1 MYVHDKTCLCICY
14 HILPVHVG
22 VVSSYMYVH
31 DTCHVIVGVAF
42 TTSNAQKAVERVWG
56 DGLGLYLCVPD
67 FKQDEIKRQ
76 FSRLPQQKQALIKY
90 WKDRN
95 PRASWRSLIVTL
107 DAMKEKWVADDIRR
121 LAEPLSGV
129 YKCS

>member
-1 MYVHDKTCLCICY
+1 MRVSYNMCLCVCVLS
-14 HILPVHVG
+14 HLLHVH
-22 VVSSYMYVH
+22 
-31 DTCHVIVGVAF
+31 VGVAF
-42 TTSNAQKAVERVWG
+42 TTSNVQKAVERVEKVWG
-56 DGLGLYLCVPD
+56 GGQLAYWLCVPRS
-67 FKQDEIKRQ
+67 KRDEIQRK

-107 DAMKEKWVADDIRR
+107 DGMKENGMREKQVADDIRH

>member
-22 VVSSYMYVH
+22 V
-31 DTCHVIVGVAF
+31 AF
-42 TTSNAQKAVERVWG
+42 TTSNVQKAVERVERVWG
-56 DGLGLYLCVPD
+56 GQLADWLCVPD
-67 FKQDEIKRQ
+67 SKRNEIKRQ

-107 DAMKEKWVADDIRR
+107 DAIEEKRENER
-121 LAEPLSGV
+121 ETGG
-129 YKCS
+129 

>member
-1 MYVHDKTCLCICY
+1 MYVYDKTCLCICY

-22 VVSSYMYVH
+22 V
-31 DTCHVIVGVAF
+31 AF
-42 TTSNAQKAVERVWG
+42 TTSNVQKAVERVEKVWG
-56 DGLGLYLCVPD
+56 GGQLAYWLYVPRS
-67 FKQDEIKRQ
+67 KQDEIQRQ

-95 PRASWRSLIVTL
+95 PRASWRSLIATL
-107 DAMKEKWVADDIRR
+107 DGMEEKLAADDIRR

>member
-1 MYVHDKTCLCICY
+1 M
-14 HILPVHVG
+14 LPVHV
-22 VVSSYMYVH
+22 H
-31 DTCHVIVGVAF
+31 VGVAF
-42 TTSNAQKAVERVWG
+42 TTSNVQKAVERVERVWG
-56 DGLGLYLCVPD
+56 SGGQLADWLHVPD
-67 FKQDEIKRQ
+67 SKRNEIQRQ

-107 DAMKEKWVADDIRR
+107 DAMKEKRAADDIRH

-129 YKCS
+129 YECHSESTCINTMYQL

>member
-1 MYVHDKTCLCICY
+1 MFACLCVCVLSY
-14 HILPVHVG
+14 LLHVH
-22 VVSSYMYVH
+22 
-31 DTCHVIVGVAF
+31 VGVAF
-42 TTSNAQKAVERVWG
+42 TTSNAQKAVERVERVWG
-56 DGLGLYLCVPD
+56 GLELAYSLRVPD
-67 FKQDEIKRQ
+67 SKRNEIKRQ
-76 FSRLPQQKQALIKY
+76 FSRLLQQKQALIKY

-107 DAMKEKWVADDIRR
+107 DRMREKRVADDIRH

>member
-1 MYVHDKTCLCICY
+1 MYVHDETCLCICY

-22 VVSSYMYVH
+22 V
-31 DTCHVIVGVAF
+31 AF
-42 TTSNAQKAVERVWG
+42 TTSNVQKAVERVERVWG
-56 DGLGLYLCVPD
+56 GVQLVYWLRVPPS
-67 FKQDEIKRQ
+67 KEDEIKRQ
-76 FSRLPQQKQALIKY
+76 FSRLPQQKQVLIKY

-107 DAMKEKWVADDIRR
+107 DAMKEKRVADDIRH

>member
-1 MYVHDKTCLCICY
+1 MCVLS

-22 VVSSYMYVH
+22 V
-31 DTCHVIVGVAF
+31 AF
-42 TTSNAQKAVERVWG
+42 TTSNVQKAVENV
-56 DGLGLYLCVPD
+56 DGLEFYLRVPD
-67 FKQDEIKRQ
+67 SKRYEIKRQ

-95 PRASWRSLIVTL
+95 PRASWRSLIATL
-107 DAMKEKWVADDIRR
+107 DAMKEKWVADNIRH

>member
-14 HILPVHVG
+14 HKLPVH
-22 VVSSYMYVH
+22 
-31 DTCHVIVGVAF
+31 VGVAF
-42 TTSNAQKAVERVWG
+42 TTSNVQKAVERVERVWG
-56 DGLGLYLCVPD
+56 DFELAYYLHVPD
-67 FKQDEIKRQ
+67 SKRDEIKRQ

-95 PRASWRSLIVTL
+95 PRASWRSLIAAL
-107 DAMKEKWVADDIRR
+107 DAMKEKRAADDIRH

>member
-1 MYVHDKTCLCICY
+1 MFVCVCY

-22 VVSSYMYVH
+22 V
-31 DTCHVIVGVAF
+31 AF
-42 TTSNAQKAVERVWG
+42 TTSNVQKAVERVERVWG
-56 DGLGLYLCVPD
+56 GGLGLYLRVPSS
-67 FKQDEIKRQ
+67 KRDEIKRQ

-107 DAMKEKWVADDIRR
+107 DAIEEKRVADDIRH

>member
-22 VVSSYMYVH
+22 V
-31 DTCHVIVGVAF
+31 AF
-42 TTSNAQKAVERVWG
+42 TTSNVQKAVERVENVWG
-56 DGLGLYLCVPD
+56 GGQLAGWLRVPPS
-67 FKQDEIKRQ
+67 QRNEIKRQ

-107 DAMKEKWVADDIRR
+107 DTKEEKRAADDIRH

>member
-1 MYVHDKTCLCICY
+1 MFVCVCLS
-14 HILPVHVG
+14 HMFPVH
-22 VVSSYMYVH
+22 
-31 DTCHVIVGVAF
+31 VGVAF
-42 TTSNAQKAVERVWG
+42 TTSNAQKAVEWVN
-56 DGLGLYLCVPD
+56 DVHKLGIYLCVPD
-67 FKQDEIKRQ
+67 SKEDEIKRQ

-95 PRASWRSLIVTL
+95 PMASWRSLIAAL
-107 DAMKEKWVADDIRR
+107 DATREKRVADDIRH

>member
-1 MYVHDKTCLCICY
+1 M
-14 HILPVHVG
+14 LPVHV
-22 VVSSYMYVH
+22 H
-31 DTCHVIVGVAF
+31 VGVAF
-42 TTSNAQKAVERVWG
+42 TTSNVQKAVERVWG
-56 DGLGLYLCVPD
+56 GGLGFYLCVPD
-67 FKQDEIKRQ
+67 SKRDEIQRQ

-107 DAMKEKWVADDIRR
+107 DSVDTMKEKRVADDIRH

>member
-1 MYVHDKTCLCICY
+1 MCVCVLSHM
-14 HILPVHVG
+14 LPVH
-22 VVSSYMYVH
+22 
-31 DTCHVIVGVAF
+31 VGVAF
-42 TTSNAQKAVERVWG
+42 TTSNLQKAVERVERVWG
-56 DGLGLYLCVPD
+56 VGEGLGFYLRVPRS
-67 FKQDEIKRQ
+67 KRDEIKRQ

-95 PRASWRSLIVTL
+95 PRASWRSLIATL
-107 DAMKEKWVADDIRR
+107 DAMKEKRVADNIRH

>member
-22 VVSSYMYVH
+22 V
-31 DTCHVIVGVAF
+31 AF
-42 TTSNAQKAVERVWG
+42 TTSNVQKAVERVKRVWCRYVG
-56 DGLGLYLCVPD
+56 DFGLASRLSVPSS
-67 FKQDEIKRQ
+67 KKDEIQRK
-76 FSRLPQQKQALIKY
+76 FSHLPQQKQALIKY

-95 PRASWRSLIVTL
+95 PMASWRSLIATL
-107 DAMKEKWVADDIRR
+107 DEIEEKRVADDIRH

-129 YKCS
+129 YKCTL

>member
-22 VVSSYMYVH
+22 V
-31 DTCHVIVGVAF
+31 AF
-42 TTSNAQKAVERVWG
+42 TTSNVQKAVARVERVWG
-56 DGLGLYLCVPD
+56 FGKGLEYWLCVPPS
-67 FKQDEIKRQ
+67 KQDEIKRQ
-76 FSRLPQQKQALIKY
+76 FSRLPQQKQVLIKY

-95 PRASWRSLIVTL
+95 PRASWRSLIVIL
-107 DAMKEKWVADDIRR
+107 DATKEKRAADDIRH

>member
-1 MYVHDKTCLCICY
+1 M
-14 HILPVHVG
+14 
-22 VVSSYMYVH
+22 
-31 DTCHVIVGVAF
+31 AF
-42 TTSNAQKAVERVWG
+42 TTSNVQKAVERVEKVWG
-56 DGLGLYLCVPD
+56 RLELVYWLRLPD
-67 FKQDEIKRQ
+67 SKRDEIHRQ
-76 FSRLPQQKQALIKY
+76 FSRRPQQKQALIKY

-107 DAMKEKWVADDIRR
+107 DTMKEKRVADDIRH

>member
-22 VVSSYMYVH
+22 V
-31 DTCHVIVGVAF
+31 AF
-42 TTSNAQKAVERVWG
+42 TTSNVQKAVARVERVWG
-56 DGLGLYLCVPD
+56 FGKGLGFWLCVPPS
-67 FKQDEIKRQ
+67 KQDEIKRQ

-107 DAMKEKWVADDIRR
+107 DAVKEKRAADDIRH

>member
-1 MYVHDKTCLCICY
+1 MFVCVCY

-22 VVSSYMYVH
+22 V
-31 DTCHVIVGVAF
+31 AF
-42 TTSNAQKAVERVWG
+42 TTSNVQKAVERVERVW
-56 DGLGLYLCVPD
+56 DHGLWLYLRVPGS
-67 FKQDEIKRQ
+67 KRDEIKGQ
-76 FSRLPQQKQALIKY
+76 FSRLPQQKQALMKY
-90 WKDRN
+90 WKNRN

-107 DAMKEKWVADDIRR
+107 DAIEEERVADDIRH